1 MNDLNTFMTGIRTPM
16 TPHSAHSGGSSSP
29 NKPGITSSTSSASE
43 PAPLGEQLLMQL
55 QLLAFSEHGIGS
67 ELEEL

>member
-1 MNDLNTFMTGIRTPM
+1 MNDPNTFMTGIRTPM
-16 TPHSAHSGGSSSP
+16 TPYSVSSGGSSPTKVTICSP
-29 NKPGITSSTSSASE
+29 SSSTPESD
-43 PAPLGEQLLMQL
+43 PLGDQLLMQL

>member
-1 MNDLNTFMTGIRTPM
+1 MNDPNTFMTGIRTPM
-16 TPHSAHSGGSSSP
+16 TPYSLSSGGCSPTKATFSSP
-29 NKPGITSSTSSASE
+29 SRSTPESD
-43 PAPLGEQLLMQL
+43 PLGDQLLMQL

>member
-1 MNDLNTFMTGIRTPM
+1 MNDPNTFMTGIRTPM
-16 TPHSAHSGGSSSP
+16 TPQSTQSGGSSSP
-29 NKPGITSSTSSASE
+29 NRPEISSLTSSASE
-43 PAPLGEQLLMQL
+43 SDPLGDQLLMQL